1 MPAPGIPAVLALD
14 RLDPY
19 LSPLLVALALAVAI
33 VLWRVRTRLVKRAAR
48 RRAAG
53 YRLMDCL
60 KAYTAWVDWHRD
72 EPLLH
77 RDPENLEI
85 PAALAQAVQVK
96 DEHFPEL
103 SRFMLQLLQT
113 HRELMQYLW
122 EENILRMSHAGHQRP
137 YYADPRYH
145 QLRDTQD
152 NALDTLFLRCR
163 ELIGEK
169 HGKWRDTRSDFSF
182 SSGMETNS
190 PPG

>member
-182 SSGMETNS
+182 SSGMETHS